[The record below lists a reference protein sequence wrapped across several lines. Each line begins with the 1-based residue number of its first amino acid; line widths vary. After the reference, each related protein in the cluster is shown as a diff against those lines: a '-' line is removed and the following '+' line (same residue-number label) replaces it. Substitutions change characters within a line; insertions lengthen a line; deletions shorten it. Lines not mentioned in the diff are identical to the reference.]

1 MFNWSLMKKPDNF
14 ILMNLK
20 EDTLK
25 NDAPL
30 FGNSLSYD
38 DSHLVIIPAP
48 WEPTTSYKG
57 GTSNAPSLIRQAS
70 HQMDYFH
77 EVYKD
82 SYEKGIFFKDVHPE
96 IHSLHEQALDVC
108 ADIQNQLTQEN
119 GVYTNFEQQLKKA
132 NILSDH
138 FNSIIYNE
146 SKSILNSKKIPA
158 LFGGDHSC
166 PYGLMKA
173 LSETYK
179 DWSILHID
187 AHFDLRIAYQGF
199 THSHA
204 SILYNATQLANA
216 PQKISHVGIR
226 DFSESEYSYANKNN
240 HLSFT
245 DKVLKRKEF
254 SGETWDQTCYE
265 ILNPLSKNLYIS
277 FDVDGLDPQYC
288 PQTGTPVPGGLTYNQ
303 VVQLIE
309 KASKDF
315 NIIGFDLVE
324 VASAP
329 GDYESWDI
337 NVGTRLLFELCLATL
352 ASNNK

>member
-1 MFNWSLMKKPDNF
+1 
-14 ILMNLK
+14 MNLK

-25 NDAPL
+25 SDEPL
-30 FGNSLSYD
+30 FGNPLSYD
-38 DSHLVIIPAP
+38 DSKLVIIPAP

-57 GTSNAPSLIRQAS
+57 GTSNAPALIRQAS

-82 SYEKGIFFKDVHPE
+82 AYEKGIFYKDLHPE
-96 IHSLHEQALDVC
+96 IETLHEEALEVC
-108 ADIQNQLTQEN
+108 EDIQNQLTQED
-119 GVYTNFEQQLKKA
+119 GVNANFDQKLKRA
-132 NILSDH
+132 NTLSDQ
-138 FNSIIYNE
+138 FNSIIYSE
-146 SKSILNSKKIPA
+146 SKSVLELNKIPA

-173 LSETYK
+173 LSEK
-179 DWSILHID
+179 HKEWSILHID
-187 AHFDLRIAYQGF
+187 AHFDLRVAYQGF

-204 SILYNATQLANA
+204 SIIYNATKLSN
-216 PQKISHVGIR
+216 PPKKVSHVGIR
-226 DFSESEYSYANKNN
+226 DFSESEYNYAIKNN
-240 HLSFT
+240 HDSFT

-254 SGETWDQTCYE
+254 SGESWDQTCTD
-265 ILNPLSKNLYIS
+265 ILKNLSKNVYIS
-277 FDVDGLDPQYC
+277 FDIDGMDPQYC

-303 VVQLIE
+303 AVQLIE
-309 KASKDF
+309 KVSKNF

-324 VASAP
+324 VASLP

-352 ASNNK
+352 ANTK